1 MEVFQVKHL
10 SIETIDD
17 LSHALEISTLTNWE
31 ALMRSKTFAY
41 SAYEIN
47 KIRMTGSRPAKALIE
62 DLISREISLQ
72 VLLSGL
78 EEIGNRKA
86 ISIIMERGR

>member
-1 MEVFQVKHL
+1 MFQVKHL
-10 SIETIDD
+10 SIGTIDD
-17 LSHALEISTLTNWE
+17 LSHALEISTLTNWKE
-31 ALMRSKTFAY
+31 LMGSNAFASTY

-47 KIRMTGSRPAKALIE
+47 KIGMTGGRPAKALIE
-62 DLISREISLQ
+62 DLISREIPLQ